1 MFGEY
6 SLILGISIAFLAFL
20 IDQLSKWLVADIFLN
35 HQAPIVLTP
44 FFNLVEA
51 WNTGVSFS
59 LFDNGG
65 IWGTI
70 ILSAFALAVVAF
82 LLSWLK
88 NEQSRLVQVALGM
101 IIGGALGNVADRIRF
116 GAVYDFLDFYYKG
129 WHWPAFNAADSFICI
144 GAFLIIV
151 HSLLNHK
158 KQSLK
163 EVVK

>member
-1 MFGEY
+1 M
-6 SLILGISIAFLAFL
+6 STNTKAMKLSNLAEEL
-20 IDQLSKWLVADIFLN
+20 LKKGVNEEAIEALKRSMRLSTAEDMKSYLQVA
-35 HQAPIVLTP
+35 V
-44 FFNLVEA
+44 
-51 WNTGVSFS
+51 S

-88 NEQSRLVQVALGM
+88 NEQSRLVQAALGM

-116 GAVYDFLDFYYKG
+116 GAVYDFLDFYYNG